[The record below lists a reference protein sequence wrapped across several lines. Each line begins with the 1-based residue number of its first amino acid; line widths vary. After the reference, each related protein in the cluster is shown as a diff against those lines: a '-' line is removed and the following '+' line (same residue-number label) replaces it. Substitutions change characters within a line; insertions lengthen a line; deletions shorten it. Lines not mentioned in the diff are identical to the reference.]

1 MHAGPIVVVVGN
13 CPAMYLA
20 LGALEDL
27 DLRVRVIP
35 TVREAERALLGASRP
50 NVSAVLVS
58 LVQESDPALA
68 LIRSLR
74 GRSGLAS
81 VPIAVWAHTGSSHL
95 LGEAYEAGASS
106 AVLVDGSH
114 EDPIRLARMIHY
126 WAVANEP
133 HVEEEALA

>member
-1 MHAGPIVVVVGN
+1 MRAGPIVVVVGK

-35 TVREAERALLGASRP
+35 TVGEAERSLQGAGRP
-50 NVSAVLVS
+50 GVSAVLVS
-58 LVQESDPALA
+58 LGREPGAALA

-74 GRSGLAS
+74 GRSGFAS
-81 VPIAVWAHTGSSHL
+81 VPIAVWVPASSSHL
-95 LGEAYEAGASS
+95 LATAYEAGASS
-106 AVLVDGSH
+106 AVLVDGSD
-114 EDPIRLARMIHY
+114 EDPIRLARMVHY

-133 HVEEEALA
+133 HPDEAVLA

>member
-1 MHAGPIVVVVGN
+1 MRSGSIVVVVGK

-20 LGALEDL
+20 LSALEEL

-35 TVREAERALLGASRP
+35 TVREAEQSLLTSVGPR
-50 NVSAVLVS
+50 VRAVLVS
-58 LVQESDPALA
+58 LVQEPEGAMG
-68 LIRSLR
+68 LIQSLR
-74 GRSGLAS
+74 ARSGLAS
-81 VPIAVWAHTGSSHL
+81 IPIAVWTTTDAAHL
-95 LGEAYEAGASS
+95 LAEAYAVGASS

-133 HVEEEALA
+133 HVEEQALA